1 MSDMEDVLDRQQRER
16 RARMR
21 RRAASKRAQRE
32 LDEQLGVAVALM
44 EEENQSRRG
53 SREGRASNVDRHRHS
68 RGKNLL
74 EDYFIPQS
82 LYSDV
87 HFRARYRMQ
96 PHLFNKVMHDI
107 CNYDDYFVQK
117 QNCAGDLGLLPEQKF
132 TAVIRMLAYGS
143 SADQVDEIA
152 RMGKSTILESLV
164 RFCDAVENLYT
175 MDYLRRPTPRDL
187 QRLLQKAESR
197 GFPGMIGDYGNRKG
211 QKSIILEAV
220 AGFDTW
226 VWHAFF
232 GVAGSQND
240 LNVLGQSPVF
250 NDILRGECPN
260 ITYQVNNTVYQN
272 GYYLADGIYPRW
284 TTFVKSIPH
293 PRSEKEKFFAA
304 YQEGYRKDVER
315 CFGILQA
322 RWAIIRGA
330 ARLFDEEVLKSIIMT
345 CIILHN
351 MIVEDEY
358 DYDVEEVYEPDPMN
372 TTLTRI
378 YEKPMGPNGEPV
390 QHDPLVRD
398 GNFMHR
404 MIERY
409 TEMQSSYIHEHRQ
422 VDLMKHLWAVKGN
435 EGQ

>member
-1 MSDMEDVLDRQQRER
+1 MSDMEDVLDRQERER

-21 RRAASKRAQRE
+21 RRAVSKRAQRE

-53 SREGRASNVDRHRHS
+53 LREARASNVDRHRHS

-117 QNCAGDLGLLPEQKF
+117 KNCAGDLGLLPEQKF

-197 GFPGMIGDYGNRKG
+197 GFPGMIGSIDCMHWQWKNCPSAWQGDYGNRKG

-260 ITYQVNNTVYQN
+260 ITYQVNNIVYQN
-272 GYYLADGIYPRW
+272 GYYLAD
-284 TTFVKSIPH
+284 
-293 PRSEKEKFFAA
+293 
-304 YQEGYRKDVER
+304 EGYRKDVKR

-330 ARLFDEEVLKSIIMT
+330 ARLFDEEVLKSIMMT

-398 GNFMHR
+398 GTFMHR

-422 VDLMKHLWAVKGN
+422 VDLMEHLWAVKGN